1 MAQPGFFGTDWLSQQ
16 QDACSCFLVLQE
28 RSVFRRSWILNKDV
42 DTHLERQTIQLDSGI
57 VAPTTDVVQDYPAGW
72 DWRLVIG
79 FVVLGIAA
87 LYTL

>member
-1 MAQPGFFGTDWLSQQ
+1 M
-16 QDACSCFLVLQE
+16 
-28 RSVFRRSWILNKDV
+28 NKDV